1 MNMKIVQFQ
10 LSKKFDFK
18 VDYNT
23 ILLKKINTL
32 IVFLFLISLLSC
44 SNSNNYIINS
54 PNNNIQLDFQI
65 ENGEAFYSVNKNNN
79 SVIKKSK
86 LGIVLEDELNIGKN
100 LEVIN
105 ISKNTIN
112 NSWNPVFGEFDEIIN
127 KYNTFEVELSNGKF
141 SYDIFFRVYD
151 DGVAFKYFV
160 PNQISISNYNII
172 DEYTEFNLN
181 SDDTAWWIPG
191 FSYRRYEFLYAE
203 SKIDQIS
210 KKYFSEH
217 VEDISYDTLGI
228 DAAHTPL
235 TIKKTN
241 GLHISIHEAKLIN
254 YSSMTLAPKGS
265 GKLEVELYPWSDGI
279 TKVKLEKEIISPW
292 RYIQI
297 ADSSSELLMSN
308 IVLNLNDDP
317 DPKTDYS
324 WVKPGKYM
332 GVWWEMIGT
341 NESTWWQSKY
351 HGAKTEKV
359 KYYLDF
365 ASKHNFDGLLVEG
378 WNKGWYPE
386 WCCVGDGIPFSFTE
400 TFDDFDIDFLSKY
413 GLKKNISLIGHH
425 ETGGQIQSY
434 ENQMEDA
441 FKMYNKYGV
450 KNIKTGYVNDVSKNI
465 KVYGENGEIS
475 KEWHHGQYM
484 VNHFQKVI
492 DIAAKYKLMIKTH
505 EPIKDTGLRR
515 TFPNFISREGAKGQ
529 EFNGFSSNGVNHATD
544 LPFTRLLS
552 GPMDYTPGIFQL
564 NNFRYTEP
572 GSGIIDQD
580 AIIPST
586 IAKELALYV
595 VYYSPMQMAADL
607 PKHYIKHPEA
617 FEFIKAVPVDW
628 SDKVILN
635 SEISQFVTIARKDK
649 NSENWFV
656 GGITDESDRNFK
668 LDLSFLDLG
677 STYKFKVFKDKL
689 NTHWKENP
697 MEYEIE
703 EFDLKIEN
711 DSSTDIYLAHGGG
724 FAMQIEKI

>member
-1 MNMKIVQFQ
+1 MIKGFFKLNSTNSAN
-10 LSKKFDFK
+10 LSD
-18 VDYNT
+18 DYNKKNNFS
-23 ILLKKINTL
+23 IIYLLL
-32 IVFLFLISLLSC
+32 IFILISCTNKSNKILTSPDNKIELSFE
-44 SNSNNYIINS
+44 II
-54 PNNNIQLDFQI
+54 D
-65 ENGEAFYSVNKNNN
+65 GEAFYSINKDDK

-86 LGIVLEDELNIGKN
+86 LGILLENKLNIGKN
-100 LEVIN
+100 LEIIKV
-105 ISKNTIN
+105 STSSN
-112 NSWNPVFGEFDEIIN
+112 NSSWSPDFGEFDEIIDN
-127 KYNTFEVELSNGKF
+127 YKNLDVSLSNGEINF
-141 SYDIFFRVYD
+141 NIVFRAYN
-151 DGVAFKYFV
+151 DGVAFKYHV
-160 PNQISISNYNII
+160 PNQSGITNYNVI
-172 DEYTEFNLN
+172 DEYSEFNLN

-203 SKIDQIS
+203 SAIDKIS
-210 KKYFSEH
+210 KKFFSENI
-217 VEDISYDTLGI
+217 EDISYDTLGI

-241 GLHISIHEAKLIN
+241 GLHVSIHEAKLIN
-254 YSSMTLAPKGS
+254 YSSMTLAPRGD

-297 ADSSSELLMSN
+297 ADNSSELLMSN
-308 IVLNLNDDP
+308 LILNLNDDP
-317 DPKTDYS
+317 DENKDFS

-341 NESTWWQSKY
+341 NESTWWESKY

-359 KYYLDF
+359 KNYLDF

-386 WCCVGDGIPFSFTE
+386 WCCRGDGIPFSFTE
-400 TFDDFDIDFLSKY
+400 TFDDFDIDFLSNY
-413 GLKKNISLIGHH
+413 GLERNISLIGHH

-441 FKMYNKYGV
+441 FKMYNKYGI

-465 KVYGENGEIS
+465 KIYDENGDIS

-492 DIAAKYKLMIKTH
+492 DVAAKYKLMIKTH

-552 GPMDYTPGIFQL
+552 GPMDYTPGVFQL

-572 GSGIIDQD
+572 GSGIIDKD

-607 PKHYIKHPEA
+607 PRHYKKHPEA

-628 SDKVILN
+628 SDKVVLN
-635 SEISQFVTIARKDK
+635 SEISQYVTIARKDK

-656 GGITDESDRNFK
+656 GGITDENDRTFK
-668 LDLSFLDLG
+668 LDLSFLDVDH
-677 STYKFKVFKDKL
+677 TYKFKIFKDKT

-697 MEYEIE
+697 MEYEIDQ
-703 EFDLKIEN
+703 FDLKIKN
-711 DSSTDIYLAHGGG
+711 DSSTEIYIAPGGG

>member
-1 MNMKIVQFQ
+1 MLKNI
-10 LSKKFDFK
+10 LELR
-18 VDYNT
+18 
-23 ILLKKINTL
+23 LLKKDNYLNSVNNLIFVLTL
-32 IVFLFLISLLSC
+32 ILLNVFLKSC
-44 SNSNNYIINS
+44 NNSNSNTLYSPDNKIELNFEII
-54 PNNNIQLDFQI
+54 
-65 ENGEAFYSVNKNNN
+65 NGEAYYSVKKENN
-79 SVIKKSK
+79 SIVKTSK
-86 LGIVLEDELNIGKN
+86 LGMVLEGEINIGEGLKILN
-100 LEVIN
+100 KSIN
-105 ISKNTIN
+105 SSNTT
-112 NSWNPVFGEFDEIIN
+112 WFPDFGEFDEIIDN
-127 KYNTFEVELSNGKF
+127 YNSMSITLSNDDMSF
-141 SYDIFFRVYD
+141 NILFRVYD
-151 DGVAFKYFV
+151 DGIAFKYYV
-160 PNQISISNYNII
+160 PNQSAITNYNII
-172 DEYTEFNLN
+172 NEYSEFNLN

-203 SKIDQIS
+203 SSIDQIS
-210 KKYFSEH
+210 KKYFSEN

-241 GLHISIHEAKLIN
+241 GYHISIHEANLIN
-254 YSSMTLAPKGS
+254 YSSMTLAPKGE

-279 TKVKLEKEIISPW
+279 TKVKLDNEIISPW
-292 RYIQI
+292 RYVQI
-297 ADSSSELLMSN
+297 ADNSSELLMSN
-308 IVLNLNDDP
+308 IILNLNDDP
-317 DPKTDYS
+317 DVNSDFS

-351 HGAKTEKV
+351 HGAKTDKV
-359 KYYLDF
+359 RYYLDF

-386 WCCVGDGIPFSFTE
+386 WCCRGDGIPFSFTE

-413 GLKKNISLIGHH
+413 GDKRNISLIGHH

-465 KVYGENGEIS
+465 KVYDENGEIS

-484 VNHFQKVI
+484 INHFQKVI
-492 DIAAKYKLMIKTH
+492 DVAAKYKLMIKTH

-564 NNFRYTEP
+564 NNFRFTEP
-572 GSGIIDQD
+572 GSGLIDEN

-607 PKHYIKHPEA
+607 PKHYMMHPEA
-617 FEFIKAVPVDW
+617 FEFIKDVPVDW
-628 SDKVILN
+628 SDKVVLN
-635 SEISQFVTIARKDK
+635 SKISEYVTIARKDK

-656 GGITDESDRNFK
+656 GGITDENDRKFDIDLGFLEIDSTYNFK
-668 LDLSFLDLG
+668 I
-677 STYKFKVFKDKL
+677 FKDKP
-689 NTHWKENP
+689 NTHWKNNP
-697 MEYEIE
+697 MDYEIE
-703 EFDLKIEN
+703 QFNLKIES
-711 DSSTDIYLAHGGG
+711 DSSTEIYVAPGGG
-724 FAMQIEKI
+724 FAIQIEKI

>member
-1 MNMKIVQFQ
+1 MIKGF
-10 LSKKFDFK
+10 FK
-18 VDYNT
+18 LNSTNSANLNDDYNQKNNFS
-23 ILLKKINTL
+23 IIYLLL
-32 IVFLFLISLLSC
+32 IFILISC
-44 SNSNNYIINS
+44 TNTSNKILTSPDNKIELGFEII
-54 PNNNIQLDFQI
+54 D
-65 ENGEAFYSVNKNNN
+65 GEAFYSINKDDK

-86 LGIVLEDELNIGKN
+86 LGILLENKLNIGKN
-100 LEVIN
+100 LEIIKVSTS
-105 ISKNTIN
+105 SKNS
-112 NSWNPVFGEFDEIIN
+112 SWSPDFGEFDEIIDN
-127 KYNTFEVELSNGKF
+127 YKNLDVSLSNGEINF
-141 SYDIFFRVYD
+141 NIVFRVYN
-151 DGVAFKYFV
+151 DGVAFKYHV
-160 PNQISISNYNII
+160 PNQSGITNYNVI
-172 DEYTEFNLN
+172 DEYSEFNLN

-203 SKIDQIS
+203 SAIDKIS
-210 KKYFSEH
+210 KKFFSENI
-217 VEDISYDTLGI
+217 EDISYDTLGI

-241 GLHISIHEAKLIN
+241 GLHVSIHEAKLIN
-254 YSSMTLAPKGS
+254 YSSMTLAPRGD

-297 ADSSSELLMSN
+297 ADNSSELLMSN
-308 IVLNLNDDP
+308 LILNLNDDP
-317 DPKTDYS
+317 NENKDFS

-341 NESTWWQSKY
+341 NESTWWESKY

-359 KYYLDF
+359 KNYLDF

-386 WCCVGDGIPFSFTE
+386 WCCRGDGIPFSFTE
-400 TFDDFDIDFLSKY
+400 TFDDFDIDFLSNY
-413 GLKKNISLIGHH
+413 GLERNISLIGHH

-441 FKMYNKYGV
+441 FKMYNKYGI

-465 KVYGENGEIS
+465 KIYDENGEIS

-492 DIAAKYKLMIKTH
+492 DVAAKYKLMIKTH

-552 GPMDYTPGIFQL
+552 GPMDYTPGVFQL

-572 GSGIIDQD
+572 GSGIIDKD

-607 PKHYIKHPEA
+607 PRHYKKHPEA

-628 SDKVILN
+628 SDKVVLN
-635 SEISQFVTIARKDK
+635 SEISQYVTIARKDK

-656 GGITDESDRNFK
+656 GGITDENDRTFK
-668 LDLSFLDLG
+668 LDLSFLDVDH
-677 STYKFKVFKDKL
+677 TYKFKIFKDKT

-697 MEYEIE
+697 MEYEIDQ
-703 EFDLKIEN
+703 FDLKIKN
-711 DSSTDIYLAHGGG
+711 DSSTEIYIAPGGG

>member
-1 MNMKIVQFQ
+1 MIK
-10 LSKKFDFK
+10 DFFK
-18 VDYNT
+18 LNSTNSANLNDDYNQKNNFSIIYLLLIF
-23 ILLKKINTL
+23 ILVSCTNTSNKILTSPDNK
-32 IVFLFLISLLSC
+32 IELSFE
-44 SNSNNYIINS
+44 II
-54 PNNNIQLDFQI
+54 D
-65 ENGEAFYSVNKNNN
+65 GEAFYSINKDDK

-86 LGIVLEDELNIGKN
+86 LGILLENKLNIGKN
-100 LEVIN
+100 LEIIKV
-105 ISKNTIN
+105 STSSN
-112 NSWNPVFGEFDEIIN
+112 NSSWSPDFGEFDEIIDN
-127 KYNTFEVELSNGKF
+127 YKNLDVSLSNGEINF
-141 SYDIFFRVYD
+141 NIVFRVYN
-151 DGVAFKYFV
+151 DGVAFKYHV
-160 PNQISISNYNII
+160 PNQSGITNYNVI
-172 DEYTEFNLN
+172 DEYSEFNLN

-203 SKIDQIS
+203 SAIDKIS
-210 KKYFSEH
+210 KKFFSENI
-217 VEDISYDTLGI
+217 EDISYDTLGI

-241 GLHISIHEAKLIN
+241 GLHVSIHEAKLIN
-254 YSSMTLAPKGS
+254 YSSMTLAPKGD

-297 ADSSSELLMSN
+297 ADNSSELLMSN
-308 IVLNLNDDP
+308 LILNLNDDP
-317 DPKTDYS
+317 DENKDFS

-341 NESTWWQSKY
+341 NESTWWESKY

-359 KYYLDF
+359 KNYLDF

-386 WCCVGDGIPFSFTE
+386 WCCRGEGIPFSFTE
-400 TFDDFDIDFLSKY
+400 TFDDFDIDFLSNY
-413 GLKKNISLIGHH
+413 GLERNISLIGHH

-441 FKMYNKYGV
+441 FKMYNKYGI

-465 KVYGENGEIS
+465 KIFDENGEIS

-492 DIAAKYKLMIKTH
+492 DVAAKYELMIKTH

-552 GPMDYTPGIFQL
+552 GPMDYTPGVFQL

-572 GSGIIDQD
+572 GSGIIDKD

-607 PKHYIKHPEA
+607 PRHYKKHPEA

-628 SDKVILN
+628 SDKVVLN
-635 SEISQFVTIARKDK
+635 SEISQYVTIARKDK

-656 GGITDESDRNFK
+656 GGITDENDRTFE
-668 LDLSFLDLG
+668 LDLSFLDVDHI
-677 STYKFKVFKDKL
+677 YKFKIFKDKT

-697 MEYEIE
+697 MEYEIDQ
-703 EFDLKIEN
+703 FDLKIKN
-711 DSSTDIYLAHGGG
+711 DSSTEIYIAPGGG

>member
-1 MNMKIVQFQ
+1 MIKGF
-10 LSKKFDFK
+10 FK
-18 VDYNT
+18 LNSTNSANLNNDYNQKNNFS
-23 ILLKKINTL
+23 IIYLLL
-32 IVFLFLISLLSC
+32 IFILISCTNTSNKILTSPDNKIELSFE
-44 SNSNNYIINS
+44 II
-54 PNNNIQLDFQI
+54 D
-65 ENGEAFYSVNKNNN
+65 GEAFYSINKDDK

-86 LGIVLEDELNIGKN
+86 LGILLENKLNIGKN
-100 LEVIN
+100 LEIIKV
-105 ISKNTIN
+105 STSSN
-112 NSWNPVFGEFDEIIN
+112 NSSWSPDFGEFDEIIDN
-127 KYNTFEVELSNGKF
+127 YKNLDVSLSNGEINF
-141 SYDIFFRVYD
+141 NIVFRVYN
-151 DGVAFKYFV
+151 DGVAFKYHV
-160 PNQISISNYNII
+160 PNQSGITNYNVI
-172 DEYTEFNLN
+172 DEYSEFNLN

-203 SKIDQIS
+203 SAIDKIS
-210 KKYFSEH
+210 KKFFSENI
-217 VEDISYDTLGI
+217 EDISYDTLGI

-241 GLHISIHEAKLIN
+241 GLHVSIHEAKLIN
-254 YSSMTLAPKGS
+254 YSSMTLAPRGD

-297 ADSSSELLMSN
+297 ADNSSELLMSN
-308 IVLNLNDDP
+308 LILNLNDDP
-317 DPKTDYS
+317 DENKDFS

-341 NESTWWQSKY
+341 NESTWWESKY

-359 KYYLDF
+359 KNYLDF

-386 WCCVGDGIPFSFTE
+386 WCCRGDGIPFSFTE
-400 TFDDFDIDFLSKY
+400 TFDDFDIDFLSNY
-413 GLKKNISLIGHH
+413 GLERNISLIGHH

-441 FKMYNKYGV
+441 FKMYNKYGI

-465 KVYGENGEIS
+465 KIYDENGDIS

-492 DIAAKYKLMIKTH
+492 DVAAKYKLMIKTH

-552 GPMDYTPGIFQL
+552 GPMDYTPGVFQL

-572 GSGIIDQD
+572 GSGIIDKD

-607 PKHYIKHPEA
+607 PRHYKKHPEA

-628 SDKVILN
+628 SDKVVLN
-635 SEISQFVTIARKDK
+635 SEISQYVTIARKDK

-656 GGITDESDRNFK
+656 GGITDENDRTFK
-668 LDLSFLDLG
+668 LDLSFLDVDH
-677 STYKFKVFKDKL
+677 TYKFKIFKDKT

-697 MEYEIE
+697 MEYEIDQ
-703 EFDLKIEN
+703 FDLKIKN
-711 DSSTDIYLAHGGG
+711 DSSTEIYIAPGGG

>member
-1 MNMKIVQFQ
+1 MIK
-10 LSKKFDFK
+10 DFFK
-18 VDYNT
+18 LNLTNSAKLNDVYNQ
-23 ILLKKINTL
+23 KINFSIIYLLL
-32 IVFLFLISLLSC
+32 IFILISC
-44 SNSNNYIINS
+44 TKTSNKTLTSPDNKIGLNFEII
-54 PNNNIQLDFQI
+54 D
-65 ENGEAFYSVNKNNN
+65 GEAFYSINKDEK

-86 LGIVLEDELNIGKN
+86 LGILLENKLNIGKD
-100 LEVIN
+100 LEI
-105 ISKNTIN
+105 IKASTSSN
-112 NSWNPVFGEFDEIIN
+112 NSSWTPDFGEFDEIIDN
-127 KYNTFEVELSNGKF
+127 YKKLDVTLSNGEINF
-141 SYDIFFRVYD
+141 NIVFRVYN
-151 DGVAFKYFV
+151 DGVAFKYHV
-160 PNQISISNYNII
+160 PNQSGITNYNVI
-172 DEYTEFNLN
+172 DEYSEFNLN

-203 SKIDQIS
+203 SAIDKIS
-210 KKYFSEH
+210 KKFFSENI
-217 VEDISYDTLGI
+217 EDISYDTLGI

-241 GLHISIHEAKLIN
+241 GLHVSIHEAKLIN
-254 YSSMTLAPKGS
+254 YSSMTLAPRGD

-297 ADSSSELLMSN
+297 ADNSSELLMSN
-308 IVLNLNDDP
+308 LILNLNDNP
-317 DPKTDYS
+317 DENKDFS

-341 NESTWWQSKY
+341 NESTWWESKY

-359 KYYLDF
+359 KNYLDF

-378 WNKGWYPE
+378 WNKGWYPD
-386 WCCVGDGIPFSFTE
+386 WCCRGDGIPFSFTE
-400 TFDDFDIDFLSKY
+400 TFDDFDIDFLSNY
-413 GLKKNISLIGHH
+413 GLERNISLIGHH

-441 FKMYNKYGV
+441 FKMYNKYGI

-465 KVYGENGEIS
+465 KIYDENGEIS

-492 DIAAKYKLMIKTH
+492 DVAAKYKLMIKTH

-552 GPMDYTPGIFQL
+552 GPMDYTPGVFQL

-572 GSGIIDQD
+572 GSGIIDKD

-607 PKHYIKHPEA
+607 PRHYKKHPEA

-628 SDKVILN
+628 SDKVVLN
-635 SEISQFVTIARKDK
+635 SEISQYVTIARKDK

-656 GGITDESDRNFK
+656 GGITDENERTFK
-668 LDLSFLDLG
+668 LDLSFLDVDH
-677 STYKFKVFKDKL
+677 TYKFKIFKDKT

-697 MEYEIE
+697 MEYEIDQ
-703 EFDLKIEN
+703 FDLKIKN
-711 DSSTDIYLAHGGG
+711 DSSTEIYIAPGGG

>member
-1 MNMKIVQFQ
+1 MIK
-10 LSKKFDFK
+10 DFFK
-18 VDYNT
+18 LNSTNSANLNDDYIQKNNFS
-23 ILLKKINTL
+23 IIYLLL
-32 IVFLFLISLLSC
+32 IFILISC
-44 SNSNNYIINS
+44 TNTSNKILTSPDNKIELCFEII
-54 PNNNIQLDFQI
+54 D
-65 ENGEAFYSVNKNNN
+65 GEAFYSINKDDK

-86 LGIVLEDELNIGKN
+86 LGILLENKLNIGKN
-100 LEVIN
+100 LEIIKVSTS
-105 ISKNTIN
+105 SKNS
-112 NSWNPVFGEFDEIIN
+112 SWSPDFGEFDEIIDN
-127 KYNTFEVELSNGKF
+127 YKNLDVSLSNGEINF
-141 SYDIFFRVYD
+141 NIVFRVYN
-151 DGVAFKYFV
+151 DGVAFKYHV
-160 PNQISISNYNII
+160 PNQSGITNYNVI
-172 DEYTEFNLN
+172 DEYSEFNLN

-203 SKIDQIS
+203 SAIDKIS
-210 KKYFSEH
+210 KKFFSENI
-217 VEDISYDTLGI
+217 EDISYDTLGI

-241 GLHISIHEAKLIN
+241 GLHVSIHEAKLIN
-254 YSSMTLAPKGS
+254 YSSMTLAPRGD

-297 ADSSSELLMSN
+297 ADNSSELLMSN
-308 IVLNLNDDP
+308 LILNLNDDP
-317 DPKTDYS
+317 NENKDFS

-341 NESTWWQSKY
+341 NESTWWESKY

-359 KYYLDF
+359 KNYLDF

-386 WCCVGDGIPFSFTE
+386 WCCRGDGIPFSFTE
-400 TFDDFDIDFLSKY
+400 TFDDFDIDFLSNY
-413 GLKKNISLIGHH
+413 GLERNISLIGHH

-441 FKMYNKYGV
+441 FKMYNKYGI

-465 KVYGENGEIS
+465 KIYDENGEIS

-492 DIAAKYKLMIKTH
+492 DVAAKYKLMIKTH

-552 GPMDYTPGIFQL
+552 GPMDYTPGVFQL

-572 GSGIIDQD
+572 GSGIIDKD

-607 PKHYIKHPEA
+607 PRHYKKHPEA

-628 SDKVILN
+628 SDKVVLN
-635 SEISQFVTIARKDK
+635 SEISQYVTIARKDK

-656 GGITDESDRNFK
+656 GGITDENDRTFK
-668 LDLSFLDLG
+668 LDLSFLDVDH
-677 STYKFKVFKDKL
+677 TYKFKIFKDKT

-697 MEYEIE
+697 MEYEIDQ
-703 EFDLKIEN
+703 FDLKIKN
-711 DSSTDIYLAHGGG
+711 DSSTEIYIAPGGG

>member
-1 MNMKIVQFQ
+1 MIK
-10 LSKKFDFK
+10 DFFK
-18 VDYNT
+18 LNLTNSAKLNDEYNQKNNFS
-23 ILLKKINTL
+23 IIYLLL
-32 IVFLFLISLLSC
+32 IFILISCTNTSNKILTSPDNKIELSFE
-44 SNSNNYIINS
+44 II
-54 PNNNIQLDFQI
+54 D
-65 ENGEAFYSVNKNNN
+65 GEAFYSINKDDK

-86 LGIVLEDELNIGKN
+86 LGILLENKLNIGKD
-100 LEVIN
+100 LEIIKV
-105 ISKNTIN
+105 STSSN
-112 NSWNPVFGEFDEIIN
+112 NSSWSPDFGEFDEIIDN
-127 KYNTFEVELSNGKF
+127 YKNLDVSLSNGEINF
-141 SYDIFFRVYD
+141 NIVFRVYN
-151 DGVAFKYFV
+151 DGVAFKYHV
-160 PNQISISNYNII
+160 PNQSGITNYNVI
-172 DEYTEFNLN
+172 DEYSEFNLN

-203 SKIDQIS
+203 SAIDKIS
-210 KKYFSEH
+210 KKFFSENI
-217 VEDISYDTLGI
+217 EDISYDTLGI

-241 GLHISIHEAKLIN
+241 GLHVSIHEAKLIN
-254 YSSMTLAPKGS
+254 YSSMTLAPRGD

-297 ADSSSELLMSN
+297 ADNSSELLMSN
-308 IVLNLNDDP
+308 LILNLNDDP
-317 DPKTDYS
+317 DENKDFS

-341 NESTWWQSKY
+341 NESTWWESKY

-359 KYYLDF
+359 KNYLDF

-386 WCCVGDGIPFSFTE
+386 WCCRGDGIPFSFTE
-400 TFDDFDIDFLSKY
+400 TFDDFDIDFLSNY
-413 GLKKNISLIGHH
+413 GLERNISLIGHH

-441 FKMYNKYGV
+441 FKMYNKYGI

-465 KVYGENGEIS
+465 KIYDENGEIS

-492 DIAAKYKLMIKTH
+492 DVAAKYKLMIKTH

-552 GPMDYTPGIFQL
+552 GPMDYTPGVFQL

-572 GSGIIDQD
+572 GSGIIDKD

-607 PKHYIKHPEA
+607 PRHYKKHPEA

-628 SDKVILN
+628 SDKVVLN
-635 SEISQFVTIARKDK
+635 SEISQYVTIARKDK

-656 GGITDESDRNFK
+656 GGITDENDRTFE
-668 LDLSFLDLG
+668 LDLSFLDVDH
-677 STYKFKVFKDKL
+677 TYKFKIFKDKT

-697 MEYEIE
+697 MEYEIDQ
-703 EFDLKIEN
+703 FDLKIKN
-711 DSSTDIYLAHGGG
+711 DSSTEIYIAPGGG

>member
-1 MNMKIVQFQ
+1 MIKGF
-10 LSKKFDFK
+10 FK
-18 VDYNT
+18 LNITKSANLHDYNQKNNFSIIYLLLIFIMISCT
-23 ILLKKINTL
+23 NTSNKILT
-32 IVFLFLISLLSC
+32 
-44 SNSNNYIINS
+44 S
-54 PNNNIQLDFQI
+54 PNNKI
-65 ENGEAFYSVNKNNN
+65 ELSFEIIDGEAFYSITKDEK

-86 LGIVLEDELNIGKN
+86 LGILLENKLNIGKN
-100 LEVIN
+100 LEIIKV
-105 ISKNTIN
+105 STSSN
-112 NSWNPVFGEFDEIIN
+112 NSSWIPDFGEFDEIIDN
-127 KYNTFEVELSNGKF
+127 YKNLDVSLSNGVINF
-141 SYDIFFRVYD
+141 NVVFRVYN
-151 DGVAFKYFV
+151 DGVAFKYHV
-160 PNQISISNYNII
+160 PNQSGITNYNII
-172 DEYTEFNLN
+172 DEYSEFNLN

-203 SKIDQIS
+203 SAIDKIS
-210 KKYFSEH
+210 KKFFSENI
-217 VEDISYDTLGI
+217 EDISYDTLGI

-235 TIKKTN
+235 TIKKIN

-254 YSSMTLAPKGS
+254 YSSMTLAPKGD

-297 ADSSSELLMSN
+297 ADNSSELLMSN
-308 IVLNLNDDP
+308 LILNLNDDP
-317 DPKTDYS
+317 DDNKDFS

-341 NESTWWQSKY
+341 NESTWWESKY

-359 KYYLDF
+359 KNYLDF

-386 WCCVGDGIPFSFTE
+386 WCCRGDGIPFSFTE
-400 TFDDFDIDFLSKY
+400 TFDDFDIDFLSTY
-413 GLKKNISLIGHH
+413 GLERNISLIGHH

-441 FKMYNKYGV
+441 FKMYNKYGI

-465 KVYGENGEIS
+465 KIYDENGEIS

-492 DIAAKYKLMIKTH
+492 DVAAKYKLMIKTH

-552 GPMDYTPGIFQL
+552 GPMDYTPGVFQL

-572 GSGIIDQD
+572 GSGIIDKD

-607 PKHYIKHPEA
+607 PRHYKKHPEA

-628 SDKVILN
+628 SEKVVLN
-635 SEISQFVTIARKDK
+635 SEISQYVTVARKDK

-656 GGITDESDRNFK
+656 GGITDEKDRTFE
-668 LDLSFLDLG
+668 LDLSFLDVG
-677 STYKFKVFKDKL
+677 HNYKFKIFKDKT

-697 MEYEIE
+697 MEYEIDQ
-703 EFDLKIEN
+703 FDLKIKN
-711 DSSTDIYLAHGGG
+711 DSSTEIYIAPGGG

>member
-1 MNMKIVQFQ
+1 MIKGF
-10 LSKKFDFK
+10 FK
-18 VDYNT
+18 LNITKSANLHDYNQKNNFSIIYLLLIFIMISCT
-23 ILLKKINTL
+23 NTSNKILTSPDNKIE
-32 IVFLFLISLLSC
+32 LSFE
-44 SNSNNYIINS
+44 II
-54 PNNNIQLDFQI
+54 D
-65 ENGEAFYSVNKNNN
+65 GEAFYSITKDEK

-86 LGIVLEDELNIGKN
+86 LGILLENKLNIGKN
-100 LEVIN
+100 LEIIKV
-105 ISKNTIN
+105 STSSN
-112 NSWNPVFGEFDEIIN
+112 NSFWSPDFGEFDEIIDN
-127 KYNTFEVELSNGKF
+127 YKNLDISLSNGVINF
-141 SYDIFFRVYD
+141 NIVFRVYN
-151 DGVAFKYFV
+151 DGVAFKYHV
-160 PNQISISNYNII
+160 PNQSGITNYNII
-172 DEYTEFNLN
+172 DEYSEFNLN

-203 SKIDQIS
+203 SAIDKIS
-210 KKYFSEH
+210 KKFFSENI
-217 VEDISYDTLGI
+217 EDISYDTLGI

-235 TIKKTN
+235 TIKKIN

-254 YSSMTLAPKGS
+254 YSSMTLAPKGD

-297 ADSSSELLMSN
+297 ADNSSELLMSN
-308 IVLNLNDDP
+308 LILNLNDDP
-317 DPKTDYS
+317 DDNKDFS

-341 NESTWWQSKY
+341 NESTWWESKY

-359 KYYLDF
+359 KNYLDF

-386 WCCVGDGIPFSFTE
+386 WCCRGDGIPFSFTE
-400 TFDDFDIDFLSKY
+400 TFDDFDIDFLSTY
-413 GLKKNISLIGHH
+413 GLERNISLIGHH

-441 FKMYNKYGV
+441 FKMYNKYGI

-465 KVYGENGEIS
+465 KIYDENGEIS

-492 DIAAKYKLMIKTH
+492 DVAAKYKLMIKTH

-552 GPMDYTPGIFQL
+552 GPMDYTPGVFQL

-572 GSGIIDQD
+572 GSGIIDKD

-607 PKHYIKHPEA
+607 PRHYKKHPEA

-628 SDKVILN
+628 SDKVVLN
-635 SEISQFVTIARKDK
+635 SEISQYVTVARKDK

-656 GGITDESDRNFK
+656 GGITDEKDRTFE
-668 LDLSFLDLG
+668 LDLSFLDVDH
-677 STYKFKVFKDKL
+677 TYKFKIFKDKT

-697 MEYEIE
+697 MEYEIDQ
-703 EFDLKIEN
+703 FDLKIKN
-711 DSSTDIYLAHGGG
+711 DSSTEIYMAPGGG

>member
-1 MNMKIVQFQ
+1 MIKGFFKLNSTNSAN
-10 LSKKFDFK
+10 LSD
-18 VDYNT
+18 DYN
-23 ILLKKINTL
+23 KKNN
-32 IVFLFLISLLSC
+32 FLIIYLLLIFILISC
-44 SNSNNYIINS
+44 TNKSNKILTSPDNKIELSFEII
-54 PNNNIQLDFQI
+54 D
-65 ENGEAFYSVNKNNN
+65 GEAFYSINKDDK

-86 LGIVLEDELNIGKN
+86 LGILLENKLNIGKN
-100 LEVIN
+100 LEIIKV
-105 ISKNTIN
+105 STSSN
-112 NSWNPVFGEFDEIIN
+112 NSSWSPDFGEFDEIIDN
-127 KYNTFEVELSNGKF
+127 YKNLDVSLSNGEINF
-141 SYDIFFRVYD
+141 NIVFRVYN
-151 DGVAFKYFV
+151 DGVAFKYHV
-160 PNQISISNYNII
+160 PNQSGITNYNVI
-172 DEYTEFNLN
+172 DEYSEFNLN

-203 SKIDQIS
+203 SAIDKIS
-210 KKYFSEH
+210 KKFFSENI
-217 VEDISYDTLGI
+217 EDISYDTLGI

-241 GLHISIHEAKLIN
+241 GLHVSIHEAKLIN
-254 YSSMTLAPKGS
+254 YSSMTLAPRGD

-297 ADSSSELLMSN
+297 ADNSSELLMSN
-308 IVLNLNDDP
+308 LILNLNDDP
-317 DPKTDYS
+317 DENKDFS

-341 NESTWWQSKY
+341 NESTWWESKY

-359 KYYLDF
+359 KNYLDF

-386 WCCVGDGIPFSFTE
+386 WCCRGDGIPFSFTE
-400 TFDDFDIDFLSKY
+400 TFDDFDIDFLSNY
-413 GLKKNISLIGHH
+413 GLERNISLIGHH

-441 FKMYNKYGV
+441 FKMYNKYGI

-465 KVYGENGEIS
+465 KIYDENGDIS

-492 DIAAKYKLMIKTH
+492 DVAAKYKLMIKTH

-552 GPMDYTPGIFQL
+552 GPMDYTPGVFQL

-572 GSGIIDQD
+572 GSGIIDKD

-607 PKHYIKHPEA
+607 PRHYKKHPEA

-628 SDKVILN
+628 SNKVVLN
-635 SEISQFVTIARKDK
+635 SEISQYVTIARKDK

-656 GGITDESDRNFK
+656 GGITDENDRTFK
-668 LDLSFLDLG
+668 LDLSFLDVDH
-677 STYKFKVFKDKL
+677 TYKFKIFKDKT

-697 MEYEIE
+697 MEYEIDQ
-703 EFDLKIEN
+703 FDLKIKN
-711 DSSTDIYLAHGGG
+711 DSSTEIYIAPGGG

>member
-1 MNMKIVQFQ
+1 MIKGF
-10 LSKKFDFK
+10 FK
-18 VDYNT
+18 LNSTNSANLNDDYIQKNNFS
-23 ILLKKINTL
+23 IIYLLL
-32 IVFLFLISLLSC
+32 IFILISC
-44 SNSNNYIINS
+44 TNTSNKILTSPDNKIELGFEII
-54 PNNNIQLDFQI
+54 D
-65 ENGEAFYSVNKNNN
+65 GEAFYSINKDDK

-86 LGIVLEDELNIGKN
+86 LGILLENKLNIGKN
-100 LEVIN
+100 LEIIKV
-105 ISKNTIN
+105 STSSN
-112 NSWNPVFGEFDEIIN
+112 NSSWSPDFGEFDEIIDN
-127 KYNTFEVELSNGKF
+127 YKNLDVSLSNGEINF
-141 SYDIFFRVYD
+141 NIVFRVYN
-151 DGVAFKYFV
+151 DGVAFKYHV
-160 PNQISISNYNII
+160 PNQSGITNYNVI
-172 DEYTEFNLN
+172 DEYSEFNLN

-203 SKIDQIS
+203 SAIDKIS
-210 KKYFSEH
+210 KKFFSENI
-217 VEDISYDTLGI
+217 EDISYDTLGI

-241 GLHISIHEAKLIN
+241 GLHVSIHEAKLIN
-254 YSSMTLAPKGS
+254 YSSMTLAPRGD

-297 ADSSSELLMSN
+297 ADNSSELLMSN
-308 IVLNLNDDP
+308 LILNLNDDP
-317 DPKTDYS
+317 DENKDFS

-341 NESTWWQSKY
+341 NESTWWESKY

-359 KYYLDF
+359 KNYLDF

-386 WCCVGDGIPFSFTE
+386 WCCRGDGIPFSFTE
-400 TFDDFDIDFLSKY
+400 TFDDFDIDFLSNY
-413 GLKKNISLIGHH
+413 GLERNISLIGHH

-441 FKMYNKYGV
+441 FKMYNKYGI

-465 KVYGENGEIS
+465 KIYDENGEIS

-492 DIAAKYKLMIKTH
+492 DVAAKYKLMIKTH

-552 GPMDYTPGIFQL
+552 GPMDYTPGVFQL

-572 GSGIIDQD
+572 GSGIIDKD

-607 PKHYIKHPEA
+607 PRHYKKHPEA

-628 SDKVILN
+628 SDKVVLN
-635 SEISQFVTIARKDK
+635 SEISQYVTIARKDK

-656 GGITDESDRNFK
+656 GGITDENDRTFK
-668 LDLSFLDLG
+668 LDLSFLDVDH
-677 STYKFKVFKDKL
+677 TYKFKIFKDKT

-697 MEYEIE
+697 MEYEIDQ
-703 EFDLKIEN
+703 FDLKIKN
-711 DSSTDIYLAHGGG
+711 DSSTEIYIAPGGG